1 MAGYNPQRTRPRPG
15 LAPDAPAPVDSLLDG
30 PVEVPA
36 VEVPAVEVPT
46 VESPAAERPDAD
58 APPVEAPVVDAAVT
72 PVIEAPAPV
81 AAPISVP
88 DAPYIPTAP
97 SDAQRSRSRAILLGL
112 LALGAVV
119 AMVVLRRRRR

>member
-36 VEVPAVEVPT
+36 VEVPAVE
-46 VESPAAERPDAD
+46 SPAAERPDAH

-97 SDAQRSRSRAILLGL
+97 SDAQRSQSRAILLGL